1 MIMFSYNERYGGNKT
16 IVFDERTKQDVVLF
30 PGLEI
35 WAFIAK
41 PKAKFL
47 DDIIKRNVG
56 IYKNGGID
64 KYNEYN
70 RKMGYQYD
78 I

>member
-1 MIMFSYNERYGGNKT
+1 MFSYNEQYGGNKT
-16 IVFDERTKQDVVLF
+16 IVFDERIKTDVVLF

-47 DDIIKRNVG
+47 RDVLANIVS
-56 IYKNGGID
+56 IY
-64 KYNEYN
+64 
-70 RKMGYQYD
+70 R
-78 I
+78 